1 MRICGCLLAR
11 ITWPTAD
18 IQFDRMVENGQ
29 EVKELPWIGVGFEDG
44 SSYMLEATIS
54 TAGHRQ
60 QVAYVTDVPN
70 SLGMGGGMD
79 NFKAYLN
86 NSGLPGQQLHLICRV
101 QDASGCRLC
110 RQQHIH
116 RIIWSM
122 GCAGSAVVSTWQ
134 ESKGVKHGLS

>member
-1 MRICGCLLAR
+1 MIIVFGIKLTRI
-11 ITWPTAD
+11 PT
-18 IQFDRMVENGQ
+18 
-29 EVKELPWIGVGFEDG
+29 IGVGFEDG
-44 SSYMLEATIS
+44 SSYFIGWTGSIPGDGQL
-54 TAGHRQ
+54 
-60 QVAYVTDVPN
+60 VAWITDVPN